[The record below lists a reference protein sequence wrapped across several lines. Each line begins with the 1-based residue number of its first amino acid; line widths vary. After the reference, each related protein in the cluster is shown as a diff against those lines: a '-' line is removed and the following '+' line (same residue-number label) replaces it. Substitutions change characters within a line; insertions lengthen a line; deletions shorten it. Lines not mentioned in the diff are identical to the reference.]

1 MAAAQPTVIL
11 RQKKTDD
18 GTQKKQAPLKLSL
31 PASWIDAPC
40 LKLLDTWGK
49 RKKLRSEALCLEAGD
64 GTPIPEE
71 WPIEA
76 ALMLYGEEDDDE
88 VPHATLFVA
97 PREEAD
103 ALRAAATAEAEQVF
117 EEREREAAAEGH
129 AGAAAARVAD
139 AARDGL
145 ARRAAAAYDGGD
157 FVDAAALYGEALAHA
172 ARASKVDWPGR
183 SAALA
188 NRGAACLM
196 LGRFAEAA
204 ADCGAALKLGALARP
219 DRVAVRCGRAHLRQ
233 GHFGR
238 AEKKFRSVAADGAA
252 ATGDG
257 RDAALADATD
267 AARGADEA
275 AAAGA
280 AIRRARRELE
290 SAETHGR
297 DRHESCLK
305 LARKVRAVAPACAE
319 AAELAFHALC
329 RLKRWDE
336 AGGVLA
342 NVPALLERSATS
354 GVGALP
360 GTLDRRTSREVL
372 QCLAYGTS
380 KACSVD
386 AAVACCRRWADACPR
401 SRDWCEAQ
409 RGKLAELGR
418 LKAAGDAAFRGGDAR
433 SAEAWYAKAL
443 QLDDDHPVLH
453 NNRGA
458 ALQAMGDALGG
469 ANACLKALEKMPR
482 YPKARLRRARCLAQA
497 AAVSGHERQKQGE
510 PLRLE
515 AKALDDN
522 TVVKRLEQSVAE
534 FEAYFEDCAAFRLK
548 TQDCGRD
555 APPPLIADPAATAE
569 LRDAEGRLRAV
580 LHDIDARRKRRAKMD
595 ADEREREMY
604 DEYQKYVKQFAQ
616 RQKAAPPPA
625 NAKGPPPGSRPAGAR
640 TAAPRAPG
648 KTFYDVL
655 GVGRDVTAAQLK
667 KRYRQL
673 ALKLHPDK
681 NRDPNAEEQFREL
694 HAAYEVI
701 NDPKQKELY
710 DLDTFGEP

>member
-1 MAAAQPTVIL
+1 
-11 RQKKTDD
+11 
-18 GTQKKQAPLKLSL
+18 
-31 PASWIDAPC
+31 
-40 LKLLDTWGK
+40 
-49 RKKLRSEALCLEAGD
+49 
-64 GTPIPEE
+64 
-71 WPIEA
+71 
-76 ALMLYGEEDDDE
+76 
-88 VPHATLFVA
+88 
-97 PREEAD
+97 
-103 ALRAAATAEAEQVF
+103 
-117 EEREREAAAEGH
+117 
-129 AGAAAARVAD
+129 
-139 AARDGL
+139 
-145 ARRAAAAYDGGD
+145 
-157 FVDAAALYGEALAHA
+157 
-172 ARASKVDWPGR
+172 
-183 SAALA
+183 
-188 NRGAACLM
+188 
-196 LGRFAEAA
+196 
-204 ADCGAALKLGALARP
+204 LKLGIS
-219 DRVAVRCGRAHLRQ
+219 H
-233 GHFGR
+233 
-238 AEKKFRSVAADGAA
+238 
-252 ATGDG
+252 
-257 RDAALADATD
+257 
-267 AARGADEA
+267 
-275 AAAGA
+275 
-280 AIRRARRELE
+280 
-290 SAETHGR
+290 
-297 DRHESCLK
+297 SC
-305 LARKVRAVAPACAE
+305 PA
-319 AAELAFHALC
+319 
-329 RLKRWDE
+329 
-336 AGGVLA
+336 
-342 NVPALLERSATS
+342 
-354 GVGALP
+354 
-360 GTLDRRTSREVL
+360 
-372 QCLAYGTS
+372 Q
-380 KACSVD
+380 
-386 AAVACCRRWADACPR
+386 ACPR

-443 QLDDDHPVLH
+443 QLDDDHPALH

-555 APPPLIADPAATAE
+555 APPPLVADPAATAE